1 MKPHD
6 PTLPTRKVLQELL
19 RKYDAVEPYTSD
31 DLHWMVN
38 VLHALNDDPDYQKAQ
53 AELESSGVEVVEAP
67 HEED

>member
-38 VLHALNDDPDYQKAQ
+38 VLHGRGPR
-53 AELESSGVEVVEAP
+53 
-67 HEED
+67 